1 MRVQERCFLLAVA
14 GLCLLGGVAYSFTT
28 ADVEARI
35 TTTTPDS
42 NDEAAAR
49 MQSPQ
54 TEARDET
61 AESKSAYPTKE
72 IDIKAT
78 TEAKKKPVVDFKVK
92 SDQKYQ
98 KPISKDDDAKRPAD
112 ADVSTT
118 LSMSPTT
125 SSMKPDHSS
134 ATTKPMD
141 AAGVT
146 IPFLFRGEPIVGVTA
161 SVPTSDSP
169 TVQDTMSSIA
179 ETARVTEETTSSR
192 GRALNISAPEPTN
205 SLHANITDLSDVS
218 MDEDDKEVEGG
229 EYVASHNETSVNI
242 SSTLLPKVAV
252 CVDGNRTYSL
262 GEKVVRGC
270 EEKCVCTENGIVNCQ
285 PLCVHPY
292 VRAGKGIE
300 DPLCQ
305 EKTLTEEPCCAVIL
319 CAADSAPEPEET
331 CVFGN
336 QTVARGQ
343 RVEDGCSR
351 VCICEAGG
359 HLKCQARCPPNESSS
374 IVNQHD
380 RCVAL
385 ADPRDPCCTITLCDV
400 TLGDHEIKA
409 ENSTDL
415 SVHLM
420 DVKVLNSTAIK
431 LRLSAKNP
439 QDVVIEISQNNH
451 VWRQQKPDKDG
462 IVSTLEPAHTYYV
475 RVAEGARTSP
485 AIQVFLP
492 AEVVK
497 VTNVTHTEKM
507 SDKNSCYYRGK
518 SYKLDAEWYD
528 ECIYFCVC
536 MENGKNECAS
546 IQCPTDFG
554 LDVLD
559 PHCVD
564 WETVPADFVPKAPNC
579 CPQEVRC
586 RNNGSCLYNDVV
598 YDNWSRLPMN
608 VTGCENDCFCEMGN
622 VSCRAACNPVPALP
636 PANLQ
641 CPYPPIV
648 TTHPDNPCCLQWSCP
663 PSPAHSTLPG
673 MNVTTAYPGPLA
685 TDTFDR
691 QTIDSS
697 KRPNNKSETL
707 RPSQEP
713 ERGASSLW
721 QDPKT
726 YKTQPDVTTH
736 GLPHYPMDPGH
747 PTVPYNGPYSPDY
760 VPTHPTVENVF
771 HLPEK
776 PMSPPK
782 EKSKSKSDSKKPVE
796 PVKPHKETIDQYF
809 PGPLAPNRFPD
820 KGSTST
826 SPYSVNEN
834 QHVPGSVNP
843 NKLPPQQKTHLIDQP
858 QFIPLN
864 PHPDTSAVSDFPYV
878 SNNKGGIP
886 PIGLNGQFDSPAAG
900 LSPYRGPV
908 PVKPDT
914 VDPNII
920 VPTLPKKKA
929 TPSDLFIDMD
939 KSKAP
944 PAVLPGLPKQGQRN
958 PEQEILPEQLYHLI
972 NLHPGLHQLDQVP
985 PSGHPGLYDL
995 HQQISGQK
1003 QPSNDRGQSDFFGT
1017 PASASKK
1024 AATKPPRIFAQKN
1037 ENGQTTYHIHTPD
1050 IPSSP
1055 QQIEELLAHISQHD
1069 PNPGPFQ
1076 HYPGQ
1081 PAIPHNVPNGPP
1093 PPTLPLH
1100 IDAHIPHSGLTHL
1113 NHPFAAQTPN
1123 QSGLDHNIVPPGFPL
1138 AGGIPGFQAGPPSN
1152 EVTVQ
1157 ILEALDEHTVRLV
1170 FTVPQVLVG
1179 LHGRVELRYT
1189 SDKTNFDPSMWK
1201 LQVFAPPHD
1210 LIATQQLEFELGDLK
1225 PMTEY
1230 KVKITVRLN
1239 DLNNSPSSKIY
1250 SVRTLEKRAEE
1261 TTLPPQIPIDAELRA
1276 METNSS
1282 WVNVMWK
1289 KFTDYELQFID
1300 GVQLRY
1306 KEHDGKVYAATPL
1319 IHRSV
1324 TNYVIENLRPA
1335 TKYEV
1340 GIYFIPFA
1348 GQTTELIS
1356 EKTINVTTSM
1366 EPDPYSFDVKV
1377 EIKTVKSTDVEVSWS
1392 GVPYPEDKYVN
1403 IYRAI
1408 YQSDT
1413 GKEDTSTFKIAKR
1426 DSHAKTVISDLKPGT
1441 RYRLWLEIYLT
1452 NGRIK
1457 KSNVQDFVTKPGVLL
1472 PATVSQQAGKL
1483 ASFPLH
1489 EGDYYGPLVIV
1500 AIVASLAIL
1509 STLILLMML
1518 MKRRTSSK
1526 ADISPRKT
1534 TSAYDNPS
1542 YKTCED
1548 AVTISNGRNKIT
1560 SDHEMTTINSN
1571 AKEAA

>member
-1 MRVQERCFLLAVA
+1 MRIQERCFLLAVV
-14 GLCLLGGVAYSFTT
+14 GLCLLGGVAYSLTIVDAET
-28 ADVEARI
+28 RI
-35 TTTTPDS
+35 TTTPGAS
-42 NDEAAAR
+42 DEETVVAA
-49 MQSPQ
+49 QSPQ
-54 TEARDET
+54 SEPRNDT
-61 AESKSAYPTKE
+61 AESKGVYPTKE
-72 IDIKAT
+72 SDVKAT

-98 KPISKDDDAKRPAD
+98 KPIAKDDDAKRVSDGD
-112 ADVSTT
+112 ASATPMST
-118 LSMSPTT
+118 SPMSST
-125 SSMKPDHSS
+125 MPDQSP
-134 ATTKPMD
+134 ATTKSMD
-141 AAGVT
+141 ATGVT
-146 IPFLFRGEPIVGVTA
+146 IPFLFHGEPIVGIVTTTPA
-161 SVPTSDSP
+161 NGP
-169 TVQDTMSSIA
+169 TVQDPTSST
-179 ETARVTEETTSSR
+179 EEVRVTEETTSSR

-229 EYVASHNETSVNI
+229 EYVASHNETSINI
-242 SSTLLPKVAV
+242 SSTLLPKVPE
-252 CVDGNRTYSL
+252 CVHGNRTYSL
-262 GEKVVRGC
+262 GEKVVRDC
-270 EEKCVCTENGIVNCQ
+270 EEKCVCSENGITDCQ

-292 VRAGKGIE
+292 VRAGRGIE
-300 DPLCQ
+300 DHLCQ
-305 EKTLTEEPCCAVIL
+305 EKIVSEEPCCAVIL

-331 CVFGN
+331 CIFGS

-343 RVEDGCSR
+343 RVEDGCSK

-359 HLKCQARCPPNESSS
+359 HLKCQARCPPNETTS
-374 IVNQHD
+374 IANQHD
-380 RCVAL
+380 RCVQL
-385 ADPRDPCCTITLCDV
+385 TDPRDQCCTITLCDV

-420 DVKVLNSTAIK
+420 DVKVLNSTTIK
-431 LRLSAKNP
+431 LKLSAKNP
-439 QDVVIEISQNNH
+439 QDVTIEISQDNR
-451 VWRQQKPDKDG
+451 VWSRQKPDKDG
-462 IVSTLEPAHTYYV
+462 VISTLEPAHTYHV
-475 RVAEGARTSP
+475 RVVEGARTGPS
-485 AIQVFLP
+485 IQVSLP

-497 VTNVTHTEKM
+497 VTNITEKM

-518 SYKLDAEWYD
+518 SYKIDAEWYD
-528 ECIYFCVC
+528 ECLHFCTC
-536 MENGKNECAS
+536 TEGGKPECVS
-546 IQCPTDFG
+546 IECPTDFG
-554 LDVLD
+554 LDLLD
-559 PHCVD
+559 STCLD
-564 WETVPADFVPKAPNC
+564 WETVPPDFKPQPPNC

-586 RNNGSCLYNDVV
+586 RNNGSCLYEDIV
-598 YDNWSRLPMN
+598 YDNWSKLPMN
-608 VTGCENDCFCEMGN
+608 VTGCEHECYCEFGN
-622 VSCRAACNPVPALP
+622 VSCRAVCSAVPALP
-636 PANLQ
+636 PPNL
-641 CPYPPIV
+641 CPYQA
-648 TTHPDNPCCLQWSCP
+648 TLASHPDNPCCVQWTCVP
-663 PSPAHSTLPG
+663 PPATG

-691 QTIDSS
+691 QTIDNS
-697 KRPNNKSETL
+697 KRPNNKSETFK
-707 RPSQEP
+707 PSQEP
-713 ERGASSLW
+713 ERGASSFW
-721 QDPKT
+721 GDSKT
-726 YKTQPDVTTH
+726 YKTQPDATTH
-736 GLPHYPMDPGH
+736 EHPHYPMDPGH
-747 PTVPYNGPYSPDY
+747 PTAPYNGPYSPDY
-760 VPTHPTVENVF
+760 MPTHPTVENVF
-771 HLPEK
+771 HLPTHSEK
-776 PMSPPK
+776 PILTPK
-782 EKSKSKSDSKKPVE
+782 EKSKSKSDNKKPVE
-796 PVKPHKETIDQYF
+796 PVKPHKDMIDQYF

-820 KGSTST
+820 KTTST

-834 QHVPGSVNP
+834 QYISGLSNP
-843 NKLPPQQKTHLIDQP
+843 NKLPPQQKDVLINHP
-858 QFIPLN
+858 PLISLN
-864 PHPDTSAVSDFPYV
+864 PHPDMLGPHFPYV
-878 SNNKGGIP
+878 SNNNKENISPAGF
-886 PIGLNGQFDSPAAG
+886 NDQFDNLARP
-900 LSPYRGPV
+900 PYRGPI

-914 VDPNII
+914 IDPNVI
-920 VPTLPKKKA
+920 VSSVPKKKA
-929 TPSDLFIDMD
+929 MPSNPFVDTD
-939 KSKAP
+939 KTKTSP
-944 PAVLPGLPKQGQRN
+944 VLPGRPKQGQRN
-958 PEQEILPEQLYHLI
+958 PDQEILPEQLYHLI
-972 NLHPGLHQLDQVP
+972 NLHPDLTQLDQAP
-985 PSGHPGLYDL
+985 PQGHLGLYDL

-1003 QPSNDRGQSDFFGT
+1003 QPPNDRGPSDYFGT
-1017 PASASKK
+1017 QSSGPKK
-1024 AATKPPRIFAQKN
+1024 VIKPHISAQKN

-1050 IPSSP
+1050 IPTST
-1055 QQIEELLAHISQHD
+1055 QQLEELLAHISQHD

-1093 PPTLPLH
+1093 TPPILPLH

-1138 AGGIPGFQAGPPSN
+1138 PGSIPGFPAAPPSN

-1189 SDKTNFDPSMWK
+1189 SDKTNFDPSTWK
-1201 LQVFAPPHD
+1201 LQVFAPPND
-1210 LIATQQLEFELGDLK
+1210 LIATQQLEFELGGLE
-1225 PMTEY
+1225 PITEY
-1230 KVKITVRLN
+1230 KVKITVRLK

-1250 SVRTLEKRAEE
+1250 NVRTLEKRADEA
-1261 TTLPPQIPIDAELRA
+1261 TLPPQIPIDAELRA
-1276 METNSS
+1276 MEMNSS
-1282 WVNVMWK
+1282 WVNIMWK
-1289 KFTDYELQFID
+1289 KFTQYELQFID

-1324 TNYVIENLRPA
+1324 TNYVIENLKPA

-1348 GQTTELIS
+1348 EQTTELIS
-1356 EKTINVTTSM
+1356 EKTIEITTSM

-1377 EIKTVKSTDVEVSWS
+1377 EIKTIKSTDVEVTWS

-1483 ASFPLH
+1483 ASLPLH

-1518 MKRRTSSK
+1518 MKRRSSSK

-1542 YKTCED
+1542 YKVELQQETMD
-1548 AVTISNGRNKIT
+1548 L
-1560 SDHEMTTINSN
+1560 
-1571 AKEAA
+1571 

>member
-1 MRVQERCFLLAVA
+1 MRIQERCFLLAAA
-14 GLCLLGGVAYSFTT
+14 GLCLLGGVAYSLTIAET
-28 ADVEARI
+28 RL
-35 TTTTPDS
+35 TTTS
-42 NDEAAAR
+42 GISDEDTAGAA
-49 MQSPQ
+49 QSPW
-54 TEARDET
+54 TEARNDT

-72 IDIKAT
+72 ADIKAT

-98 KPISKDDDAKRPAD
+98 KPIIKDDDAKRPVEVD
-112 ADVSTT
+112 ASMT
-118 LSMSPTT
+118 LPASPTT
-125 SSMKPDHSS
+125 SPMKPDHSS

-141 AAGVT
+141 AADVT
-146 IPFLFRGEPIVGVTA
+146 IPFLLHGEPIVGITA
-161 SVPTSDSP
+161 TTPTTSTP
-169 TVQDTMSSIA
+169 AIQDTMSST
-179 ETARVTEETTSSR
+179 EEMRVTEETTSSR

-218 MDEDDKEVEGG
+218 MDDDDKEVEGG
-229 EYVASHNETSVNI
+229 EYVASHNETVNI
-242 SSTLLPKVAV
+242 TSTLLPKMPV
-252 CVDGNRTYSL
+252 CVYGNRTYSL
-262 GEKVVRGC
+262 GEKVVRDC
-270 EEKCVCTENGIVNCQ
+270 EEKCVCSEGGITNCQ

-292 VRAGKGIE
+292 VRAGRGVE

-305 EKTLTEEPCCAVIL
+305 EKTATEEPCCAVIL

-336 QTVARGQ
+336 QTVARGH
-343 RVEDGCSR
+343 RVDDGCSR
-351 VCICEAGG
+351 TCVCEAGG
-359 HLKCQARCPPNESSS
+359 HLKCQARCPPNETTS
-374 IVNQHD
+374 IANQHD

-385 ADPRDPCCTITLCDV
+385 ADPRDSCCTITLCDV

-431 LRLSAKNP
+431 LKLSAKNP
-439 QDVVIEISQNNH
+439 QDVTIEISENNH

-462 IVSTLEPAHTYYV
+462 VVSTLEPAHTYYV
-475 RVAEGARTSP
+475 RVAEGSRTGP

-497 VTNVTHTEKM
+497 VANITEKM
-507 SDKNSCYYRGK
+507 SDKNSCNYRGK
-518 SYKLDAEWYD
+518 SYKVGAGWYD
-528 ECIYFCVC
+528 ECVHFCNC
-536 MENGKNECAS
+536 KEGGKPECNTIECS
-546 IQCPTDFG
+546 TDFE
-554 LDVLD
+554 LDTLNS
-559 PHCVD
+559 HCVD

-579 CPQEVRC
+579 CPPEVRC
-586 RNNGSCLYNDVV
+586 RNNGSCIYEDVV

-636 PANLQ
+636 PANLL
-641 CPYPPIV
+641 CPYQATLTSQPE
-648 TTHPDNPCCLQWSCP
+648 NPCCLQWTCAS
-663 PSPAHSTLPG
+663 PSAHLPG

-691 QTIDSS
+691 QTIDNS

-707 RPSQEP
+707 KPSQEP
-713 ERGASSLW
+713 ERGAPSLW
-721 QDPKT
+721 EDPKT
-726 YKTQPDVTTH
+726 YKTQPDATTH

-771 HLPEK
+771 HLAGHPEK
-776 PMSPPK
+776 PMPTPK

-796 PVKPHKETIDQYF
+796 PVKPHKDMIDQYF

-820 KGSTST
+820 KATST
-826 SPYSVNEN
+826 SSYSVHEN
-834 QHVPGSVNP
+834 QHVPGP
-843 NKLPPQQKTHLIDQP
+843 NKLPPQQKGHLIDQP

-864 PHPDTSAVSDFPYV
+864 LHPDISGPDFPYV
-878 SNNKGGIP
+878 SNGPKGSVP
-886 PIGLNGQFDSPAAG
+886 PASFNGRLDHSAG
-900 LSPYRGPV
+900 PPYRDPV
-908 PVKPDT
+908 PVVKPDKI
-914 VDPNII
+914 DPNII
-920 VPTLPKKKA
+920 IPAIPKKKPPLGDPFA
-929 TPSDLFIDMD
+929 DAD
-939 KSKAP
+939 KSKASSP
-944 PAVLPGLPKQGQRN
+944 PILPGRPKQGQRN
-958 PEQEILPEQLYHLI
+958 PDQELSSEQLYHLI
-972 NLHPGLHQLDQVP
+972 NLQHPGLIQLDQAP
-985 PSGHPGLYDL
+985 PQAHPGLYDL

-1003 QPSNDRGQSDFFGT
+1003 QPPIDRGQSDYFGT
-1017 PASASKK
+1017 SPSAPKK
-1024 AATKPPRIFAQKN
+1024 AIKPHIFAQKN
-1037 ENGQTTYHIHTPD
+1037 ENGQTTYHIHTPE
-1050 IPSSP
+1050 IPNTP

-1069 PNPGPFQ
+1069 SNPGSFQ
-1076 HYPGQ
+1076 NYPGQ

-1093 PPTLPLH
+1093 ATLPLH

-1138 AGGIPGFQAGPPSN
+1138 PGSISGFPAAPPSN
-1152 EVTVQ
+1152 EITVQ

-1170 FTVPQVLVG
+1170 FTVPQLLVG

-1201 LQVFAPPHD
+1201 LQMFAPPQD
-1210 LIATQQLEFELGDLK
+1210 LIATQQLEFELGDLQ

-1230 KVKITVRLN
+1230 KVKITVKLN
-1239 DLNNSPSSKIY
+1239 GLDNNPSSKIY
-1250 SVRTLEKRAEE
+1250 SVRTLEKRADEA
-1261 TTLPPQIPIDAELRA
+1261 TLPPQIPVDAELRA

-1282 WVNVMWK
+1282 WVGIMWK
-1289 KFTDYELQFID
+1289 KFSDYELQFID

-1324 TNYVIENLRPA
+1324 TNYVIENLKPA

-1356 EKTINVTTSM
+1356 EKTIEVITSM

-1377 EIKTVKSTDVEVSWS
+1377 EIKTIKSTDVEVAWS

-1483 ASFPLH
+1483 ASLPLH

-1518 MKRRTSSK
+1518 MKRRSSSK

-1542 YKTCED
+1542 YKVELQQETMD
-1548 AVTISNGRNKIT
+1548 L
-1560 SDHEMTTINSN
+1560 
-1571 AKEAA
+1571 